1 LQIFHYPV
9 RNAPELE
16 TALAAMHAARAEALV
31 VHPDALMI
39 EQRAAIARFSLERRI
54 PVISGWAAL
63 AEGGSLMTYGPNLQA
78 CYRRLA
84 YFVDRILRGAKPAEL
99 PIELPNTV
107 ELVVNL
113 KSAQA
118 LGITVPPSILLRADR
133 VIV

>member
-1 LQIFHYPV
+1 M
-9 RNAPELE
+9 N
-16 TALAAMHAARAEALV
+16 AARAEALV
-31 VHPDALMI
+31 VHPDALMV
-39 EQRAAIARFSLERRI
+39 EQHAAIARFSLERRI

>member
-1 LQIFHYPV
+1 
-9 RNAPELE
+9 
-16 TALAAMHAARAEALV
+16 
-31 VHPDALMI
+31 
-39 EQRAAIARFSLERRI
+39 
-54 PVISGWAAL
+54 
-63 AEGGSLMTYGPNLQA
+63 MTYGPNLHA

-84 YFVDRILRGAKPAEL
+84 YFVDRILRGAKTAEL

-118 LGITVPPSILLRADR
+118 LGVTVSPSILLRADR